1 MNGIQEVS
9 GSIPLISTKRL
20 EILRFQAS
28 FFVFAT
34 IFNGFWIFIFPRFV
48 HKCES
53 VIPTHRVQGIE
64 TNAFPCTRYLG
75 LDVDFPLHLINPQS
89 SSTTAKMRNIPH
101 FPVTE
106 NGQPAGCPTY
116 LSYHFY
122 FSLSIRMIPN
132 FSCGNS
138 AILRSCK
145 STDPVLSYRHKENQ
159 TRLVPRIKGGSFH
172 NEKSK

>member
-48 HKCES
+48 HKCDS

-64 TNAFPCTRYLG
+64 TNSFPCTRYLG
-75 LDVDFPLHLINPQS
+75 LDVDFPLHLINRIHQLL
-89 SSTTAKMRNIPH
+89 TAPILPPLCIIDSKSGLCRMRKQI
-101 FPVTE
+101 VIELTL
-106 NGQPAGCPTY
+106 C
-116 LSYHFY
+116 L
-122 FSLSIRMIPN
+122 LVIR
-132 FSCGNS
+132 
-138 AILRSCK
+138 
-145 STDPVLSYRHKENQ
+145 
-159 TRLVPRIKGGSFH
+159 
-172 NEKSK
+172 